1 MNTTK
6 IIFSACVLGLTAACI
21 PNPNFV
27 EPANQETG
35 IILCQAQEVPPSD
48 FCEVE
53 KTQYNES
60 ETTSPEQTNDERIK
74 EIVDYLKS
82 LLIDAEIETSGKDY
96 LANALHN
103 IKTNQE
109 DLYYKLFDSFTS
121 ANNFELIKAVLFYL
135 SNVNFNQISIYE
147 ECFVVNCL
155 KSNVVDIQ
163 YFALNTLL
171 EWGETTLIK
180 ELESVF
186 IDNKYLQNDLN
197 DFLEAQDYK

>member
-6 IIFSACVLGLTAACI
+6 IIFSACVLGLTAAYI
-21 PNPNFV
+21 PNPDFV

-35 IILCQAQEVPPSD
+35 IILYQGQEVPPFDSY
-48 FCEVE
+48 EVE

-60 ETTSPEQTNDERIK
+60 ETTSLEQTNNEHIK
-74 EIVDYLKS
+74 GIVDYLKS

-96 LANALHN
+96 LADALHN
-103 IKTNQE
+103 IKINKE

-155 KSNVVDIQ
+155 KSNVIDIQ

-197 DFLEAQDYK
+197 DFLEAQE